1 MVTRRKHKAQNLASR
16 ELRERHHQMA
26 NNLVDVGH
34 NGSVDSNEPATELIE
49 KTLDPSTRQALDYVL
64 PKFKASPSR
73 EYGAPWVMPSP
84 RNTSLMDSECGTSL
98 WDGNG
103 LIWRKAGACQDT
115 PSVAF
120 GDRYNDYI
128 CGSQPN
134 VESTTGIKFPTST
147 TTSFNNMLNT
157 EMRYVESS
165 TIGMGIYTDGLSTH
179 TSDWH
184 PPENHTIN
192 DLTSNSSSVLSTMQ
206 SDHQFISL
214 TAPEMTTG
222 NVSTSLYS
230 SMNETVGLAAYTTRW
245 RDSEEQD
252 PRTYIQCPFSHD
264 LLSIRGCEW
273 CGQPTSISEGH
284 MPSQSY
290 CCPPSISAANEY
302 GEEPSPHF
310 PISLALDTSAAFG
323 IDTGFDHTIMAEGN
337 QPSQGDQTPAEEL
350 ALASSMIEPSYPNST
365 CFDGMDSGGWPVIPL
380 AGSNGRNTASAN
392 TPVPTDQSTI
402 LGYGEGMMQNWV
414 MGHYR

>member
-1 MVTRRKHKAQNLASR
+1 MVTRRKQKVQNPAGR

-26 NNLVDVGH
+26 NNLVELGQ

-64 PKFKASPSR
+64 PEFKAGPSR
-73 EYGAPWVMPSP
+73 EYGNPWVMSSQG
-84 RNTSLMDSECGTSL
+84 NTSLMDSECGTSL

-103 LIWRKAGACQDT
+103 LIWRKTGECQDT

-120 GDRYNDYI
+120 GDRYHDYI
-128 CGSQPN
+128 CASQPN
-134 VESTTGIKFPTST
+134 VESTTGMEFPTST
-147 TTSFNNMLNT
+147 TTSFNNILNT
-157 EMRYVESS
+157 EMRCVKSS
-165 TIGMGIYTDGLSTH
+165 TIGMGIYTDGLSSD
-179 TSDWH
+179 TSNWQ
-184 PPENHTIN
+184 PPENHTIT

-206 SDHQFISL
+206 SNHQFIYL

-230 SMNETVGLAAYTTRW
+230 SMNETVGLAAYTPRW

-273 CGQPTSISEGH
+273 CGQLPSISEGH

-310 PISLALDTSAAFG
+310 PISLTLDTSAAFG
-323 IDTGFDHTIMAEGN
+323 VDTGFDHTIMTEGN
-337 QPSQGDQTPAEEL
+337 QSSQGDQTPGEEL
-350 ALASSMIEPSYPNST
+350 ALAPSKIEPYYPGSAG
-365 CFDGMDSGGWPVIPL
+365 FDGMDSGRWPVIPL

-402 LGYGEGMMQNWV
+402 LGYGEGMMQNWM
-414 MGHYR
+414 MGPYR